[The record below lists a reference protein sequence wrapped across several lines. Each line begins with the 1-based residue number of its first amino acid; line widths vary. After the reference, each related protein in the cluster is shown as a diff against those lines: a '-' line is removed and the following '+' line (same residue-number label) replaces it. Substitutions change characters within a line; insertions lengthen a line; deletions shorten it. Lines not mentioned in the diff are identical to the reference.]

1 MASINKQKKAKN
13 SFCASALK
21 QGLGRLK
28 RIFFYDAAQRKRTK
42 EAGRKD
48 ANYIST
54 IKIKWGGE

>member
-1 MASINKQKKAKN
+1 MTSVNKQKKVKN

-42 EAGRKD
+42 EAAFD
-48 ANYIST
+48 EEN
-54 IKIKWGGE
+54 

>member
-1 MASINKQKKAKN
+1 MVVIMASINKQKKAKN

-42 EAGRKD
+42 EAAFD
-48 ANYIST
+48 EENY
-54 IKIKWGGE
+54 

>member
-1 MASINKQKKAKN
+1 MTSINKQKKAKN

-42 EAGRKD
+42 KVDFNQE
-48 ANYIST
+48 N
-54 IKIKWGGE
+54 

>member
-28 RIFFYDAAQRKRTK
+28 KIFFYDAAQRKRTK
-42 EAGRKD
+42 KIIFDKE
-48 ANYIST
+48 NY
-54 IKIKWGGE
+54 